1 MRECCETK
9 RESGARTEGCVT
21 KIEEVDDV
29 MCEELEEWESMKE
42 RKSSERG
49 RSCAS
54 TIQSSTEQEQNE
66 HEMTHLPS
74 HSWCRQCIMG
84 RRREEGCRMR
94 KASDGE
100 RHVLEIH
107 LDCMFMGDGMEGKT
121 LAFLVARERMTKTVF
136 SIVVPR
142 MSTGRMDM
150 LEVVGMTS

>member
-54 TIQSSTEQEQNE
+54 TIQSSTEAVKESK
-66 HEMTHLPS
+66 H
-74 HSWCRQCIMG
+74 
-84 RRREEGCRMR
+84 CRMR